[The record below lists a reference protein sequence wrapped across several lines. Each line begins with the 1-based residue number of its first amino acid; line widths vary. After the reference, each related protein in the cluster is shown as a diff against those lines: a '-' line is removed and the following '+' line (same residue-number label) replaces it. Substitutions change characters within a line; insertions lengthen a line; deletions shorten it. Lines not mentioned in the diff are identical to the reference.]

1 MKKQCNLC
9 SQSFNVEDPDLELRM
24 RKHEQFHK
32 EYGKKNLVHDDVEW
46 SVIE

>member
-24 RKHEQFHK
+24 RKHEQFHLFSSIRNIVH
-32 EYGKKNLVHDDVEW
+32 GKVTWV
-46 SVIE
+46 